1 MSDDPREIP
10 HPAELRRV
18 RDDASCEDSTS
29 TKGDISNELSMGG
42 ISNEL

>member
-18 RDDASCEDSTS
+18 RDDAPYEGGHVTS
-29 TKGDISNELSMGG
+29 PTSDPG
-42 ISNEL
+42 